1 MLKVK
6 LLSSIVMSILLITGW
21 AYSATFT
28 VTTAND
34 SGNGSLRWAIEQA
47 NSNPGADTINFSV
60 SDTISPTSALP
71 EITDDETLIDASSQ
85 WSGTWP
91 GGAPGITLD
100 GTNAGVGADGLVISG
115 ADNCHIRGLF
125 ITNFDDDGVRI
136 SNGAQSNTIG
146 GTGVKYRKVIS
157 KNSGTGVYI
166 YGSGTDNNTVCGNYI
181 GTNANGT
188 ADLGNSGSGVFIYGG
203 AKSNTIGGTTAGER
217 NIISGNDSI
226 GVYIGDSGTDSNT
239 VSGNY
244 IGTDVNG
251 TADLGNSSEGI
262 RIAVGAQSNTIGGTT
277 AGEKNIISGNIGGVF
292 IGGSGANGN
301 TVYGNYIGTDVNG
314 TADLGNS
321 NHGVYIYAGAQ
332 SNTIGGT
339 TAGERNIIS
348 GNDIDGVRISGSGT
362 DSNTVYGN
370 YIGTDVN
377 GTADLGNSNHGVH
390 IYGGAQSNTIGGTG
404 NTIAFNGQDGVE
416 VENADTDYN
425 KISQNSIHDN
435 TSLGIDLAG
444 GGNDE
449 ISAPTI
455 TSNNLVGNTLTVSGN
470 GAGTNATV
478 ELFEADSAA
487 SGEGK
492 TYLGSLTADGSGN
505 FSGSIDVTGKGLSVG
520 DPLVATTTHT
530 NNNTSEFSTADT
542 TLPVELSVFTATA
555 SDGKVTIHWRT
566 ETEVNNVGF
575 SVYRSESKDGNYTK
589 LAFVPGAG
597 NSAMSIDYQF
607 TDKKAEEGKT
617 YFYYLEDI
625 DIAGERSKSKIIK
638 VVVPPAKPVL
648 PMPKAFRLLQNYPNP
663 FNPDTWLP
671 YQLAASVPV
680 VISIYN
686 IKGQLVREL
695 NMGNQKA
702 GYYVT
707 KSKAVYWDGKNE
719 CGEKSAS
726 GVYWYRLRGGEFN
739 TIRRMVILK

>member
-262 RIAVGAQSNTIGGTT
+262 RIAV
-277 AGEKNIISGNIGGVF
+277 
-292 IGGSGANGN
+292 
-301 TVYGNYIGTDVNG
+301 
-314 TADLGNS
+314 
-321 NHGVYIYAGAQ
+321 GAQ

>member
-1 MLKVK
+1 LPKLIKKDHKVILSAHNDNWIERSLKMLKVK

-262 RIAVGAQSNTIGGTT
+262 RIAV
-277 AGEKNIISGNIGGVF
+277 
-292 IGGSGANGN
+292 
-301 TVYGNYIGTDVNG
+301 
-314 TADLGNS
+314 
-321 NHGVYIYAGAQ
+321 GAQ

>member
-1 MLKVK
+1 MLKIK
-6 LLSSIVMSILLITGW
+6 LLLSSIVMSILLITGW

-28 VTTAND
+28 VTTVND

-47 NSNPGADTINFSV
+47 NSNAGADTINFSI

-71 EITDDETLIDASSQ
+71 EITDDGTVIDASSQ

-91 GGAPGITLD
+91 GGTPGITLD
-100 GTNAGVGADGLVISG
+100 GTNAGTDVYGLVING

-125 ITNFDDDGVRI
+125 ITNFDLDGVRI
-136 SNGAQSNTIG
+136 YNGAQSNTIG
-146 GTGVKYRKVIS
+146 GTGVKYRTVIS
-157 KNSGTGVYI
+157 ENSDDGVI
-166 YGSGTDNNTVCGNYI
+166 YGSGTNSNTVSGNYI
-181 GTNANGT
+181 GTDVNGT
-188 ADLGNSGSGVFIYGG
+188 ADRGNSDSGVEIYGG

-217 NIISGNDSI
+217 NIISGNDGI
-226 GVYIGDSGTDSNT
+226 GVVIGSSGTDSNT

-251 TADLGNSSEGI
+251 TADLGNS
-262 RIAVGAQSNTIGGTT
+262 R
-277 AGEKNIISGNIGGVF
+277 
-292 IGGSGANGN
+292 
-301 TVYGNYIGTDVNG
+301 
-314 TADLGNS
+314 
-321 NHGVYIYAGAQ
+321 HGVWIYAG
-332 SNTIGGT
+332 G
-339 TAGERNIIS
+339 
-348 GNDIDGVRISGSGT
+348 
-362 DSNTVYGN
+362 
-370 YIGTDVN
+370 
-377 GTADLGNSNHGVH
+377 
-390 IYGGAQSNTIGGTG
+390 QSNTIGGTG
-404 NTIAFNGQDGVE
+404 NTIAFNDWDGVS
-416 VENADTDYN
+416 VENTDTDYN
-425 KISQNSIHDN
+425 KISKNSIHDN
-435 TSLGIDLAG
+435 TSLGIDLVS

-455 TSNNLVGNTLTVSGN
+455 TSNNLVGNILTVSGN
-470 GAGTNATV
+470 SAGANATV
-478 ELFEADSAA
+478 EFFEADSSV

-530 NNNTSEFSTADT
+530 NNNTSEFSTSDT

-566 ETEVNNVGF
+566 ETEINNIGF
-575 SVYRSESKDGNYTK
+575 SIYRSESKDGNYTK
-589 LAFVPGAG
+589 IAFVSGAG
-597 NSAMSIDYQF
+597 NSAMPIDYQF
-607 TDKKAEEGKT
+607 ADKEVEGGKT
-617 YFYYLEDI
+617 YFYYLQDI
-625 DIAGERSKSKIIK
+625 DITGEKSKSKIIR
-638 VVVPPAKPVL
+638 VVVPPVKPVMQI
-648 PMPKAFRLLQNYPNP
+648 PREFRLFQNYPNP

-671 YQLAASVPV
+671 YQLAASLPV

-707 KSKAVYWDGKNE
+707 KSKAAYWDGKNE
-719 CGEKSAS
+719 CGEKIAS

-739 TIRRMVILK
+739 IIRRMVILK